1 MKALLILI
9 GSFAT
14 GLMMKSETSGFM
26 VRAVMAAEPSPKAAK
41 KKGETE
47 KKAEAAT
54 IEGMEVSRG
63 AAGFLGVQIV
73 GTTFKISFYDAK
85 RKPIAADVP
94 RAVLRWDPKYK
105 VGSERLLL
113 TRTED
118 GMALTS
124 SRNVRPPYLFKLF
137 ITLLP
142 NAADGEAADG
152 AGETHV
158 IDFRG

>member
-14 GLMMKSETSGFM
+14 GLMMKSETPGYL
-26 VRAVMAAEPSPKAAK
+26 VRAVMAADPASKAAK
-41 KKGETE
+41 KKGE
-47 KKAEAAT
+47 AEPAK
-54 IEGMEVSRG
+54 IEGIEVSRG
-63 AAGFLGVQIV
+63 AAGFMGVQIV
-73 GTTFKISFYDAK
+73 GNTFKISFYDAK

-94 RAVLRWDPKYK
+94 RAVLRWNPKNIS
-105 VGSERLLL
+105 GSERLLL
-113 TRTED
+113 TRTDD

-124 SRNVRPPYLFKLF
+124 PRIVRPPYLFKLY

-142 NAADGEAADG
+142 GAAEGEAVEG
-152 AGETHV
+152 SGETHV